1 MRSAESRVKVVGPAV
16 VISAALALLFAAGRP
31 ARGHALDLCPSPV
44 AGPLAGLGDAS
55 SWGRAGAVGWAAA
68 CGLAIAA
75 HPVRAG
81 WLTGLGAAAGV
92 TLRVLFGVV
101 LTYDGV

>member
-16 VISAALALLFAAGRP
+16 VIGASLALLFAAGSP
-31 ARGHALDLCPSPV
+31 ARAHALELCLSTM
-44 AGPLAGLGDAS
+44 AGPFAGLWATS
-55 SWGRAGAVGWAAA
+55 TWGRADAVGWAAA

-81 WLTGLGAAAGV
+81 WLTGLVTAAGV
-92 TLRVLFGVV
+92 TLWVLFGLV